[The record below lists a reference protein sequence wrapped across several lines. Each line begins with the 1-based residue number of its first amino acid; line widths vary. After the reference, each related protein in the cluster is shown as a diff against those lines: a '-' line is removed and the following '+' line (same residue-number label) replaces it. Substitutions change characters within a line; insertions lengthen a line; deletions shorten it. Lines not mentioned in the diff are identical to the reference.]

1 MKMKHKILI
10 LILSVI
16 ILSGCLE
23 SRVSVVINRDFSGE
37 VEINYS
43 VSGESEYVS
52 SDLSTMKYQFIPIDE
67 NSIRQITDRDDGL
80 ILKKYERTDRGIETS
95 IIISAGFSSL
105 DKIEKLSK
113 IDGDAALLR
122 ISLPSEG
129 NIRVAIRNPFS
140 EETSDQTAAL
150 LEALYEDKILD
161 FKIKVPGFLTST
173 NIGELTNDPA
183 EAELRL
189 TFKQLVESTSDIIW
203 DLKYTSR

>member
-80 ILKKYERTDRGIETS
+80 VLNKYERTDRGIETS

-140 EETSDQTAAL
+140 DETSDQTAAL
-150 LEALYEDKILD
+150 LKALYEDKILD